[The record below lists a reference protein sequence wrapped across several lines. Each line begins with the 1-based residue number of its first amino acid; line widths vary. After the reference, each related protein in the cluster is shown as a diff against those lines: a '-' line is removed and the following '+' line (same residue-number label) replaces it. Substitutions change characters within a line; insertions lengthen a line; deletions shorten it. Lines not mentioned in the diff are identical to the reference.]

1 MVIFLF
7 ERYQFVLR
15 GISNLMGRGLDG
27 TITYALK
34 ENVSCYKKLP
44 CNCIILYLSQL
55 LMFTLPFIVVDVKE
69 KISVVLD

>member
-1 MVIFLF
+1 
-7 ERYQFVLR
+7 
-15 GISNLMGRGLDG
+15 MGRGLDG